1 MPAIFG
7 VARSTTA
14 TGYEVAIDIGGM
26 PIRLRTASRPFRRM
40 LEERYAG
47 FVNRSC
53 PEPLFELEVDLVPP
67 GRVAGG
73 GDVRVRQ
80 ESGRWSIERGDFRA
94 EWEPA
99 LRRGWVRQS
108 PNPHSI
114 DSTLRIVHTLLL
126 ALEGGFLVHAASAV
140 RDGRAVLFVGPSGAG
155 KTTIARLAPENVTLL
170 TDEISYVRL
179 AKEYR
184 AFGTPFTGELGRPG
198 ANSSAPIEALYVLE
212 KDRGNRLEPMRV
224 ADGVRALLA
233 NILFFA
239 QDPDL
244 VTRVFQS
251 ACEFVARVPVYRL
264 GFVPDATVWELIR

>member
-1 MPAIFG
+1 MGSPIAQPAF
-7 VARSTTA
+7 
-14 TGYEVAIDIGGM
+14 
-26 PIRLRTASRPFRRM
+26 
-40 LEERYAG
+40 
-47 FVNRSC
+47 
-53 PEPLFELEVDLVPP
+53 
-67 GRVAGG
+67 
-73 GDVRVRQ
+73 
-80 ESGRWSIERGDFRA
+80 
-94 EWEPA
+94 
-99 LRRGWVRQS
+99 
-108 PNPHSI
+108 